1 MKSLRCGLIGDHIGQ
16 TRFPAAL
23 ELMCQEAGI
32 ELSFELIDT
41 AGKSDFDFAQFVDGL
56 RADNW
61 HGVSVTRPYK
71 QDAADYAGEGMP
83 SELRQLGASN
93 ILVFGDRLTGFN
105 TDYSGFVSAWTSQLP
120 TTGVGVVA
128 LAGAGGVARAIGPAL
143 IELGAS
149 EIIIFDTSADRAKDL
164 AKRLGPCATIASPDQ
179 WPEAIKGA
187 DGLVNATPLG
197 MAYNP
202 GSAFAADLIGKQAWA
217 FDAVYTPTDTQF
229 LTDCSH
235 AGLATLTGFDLF
247 QHMAIRSFQT
257 YTGISPNPNVTLS
270 NLAVLRPD

>member
-23 ELMCQEAGI
+23 QLMCQEAGI

-41 AGKSDFDFAQFVDGL
+41 AGQSDFDFAKFVDGL

-61 HGVSVTRPYK
+61 HGVSVTHPYK

-93 ILVFGDRLTGFN
+93 ILVFGDTLTGLN
-105 TDYSGFVSAWTSQLP
+105 TDYSGFMSAWALQLP
-120 TTGVGVVA
+120 TTSVGAVA

-143 IELGAS
+143 VELGAS
-149 EIIIFDTSADRAKDL
+149 EITIFDTSTDRAKDL
-164 AKRLGPCATIASPDQ
+164 ANRLGPCATIASPDQ

-229 LTDCSH
+229 LADCSH
-235 AGLATLTGFDLF
+235 AGLTTLTGFDLF

-270 NLAVLRPD
+270 KLAVLRPD